1 MFHKCETIESLCY
14 LRTVLY
20 SNFLSICI
28 HVSNGEEK
36 FSATYSNV
44 WCGIYI
50 ECGRYV
56 SLWAPSTTVSNFF
69 SFDVHYTLLHYRL
82 LFVSLDILCC
92 RKVVSSIH
100 YSFWGIYDKLMY
112 GTYASSRYLVTWS
125 NSLKNLSRNQDQW
138 KKLYRT
144 TVRPFGQIQKTEN
157 RWQQQFVDQGS
168 GTRSLGHRDPQRFCA
183 HALAK
188 NRTRPSSGDRLF
200 YPTHFCLE

>member
-20 SNFLSICI
+20 FNFLSICI

-36 FSATYSNV
+36 FSATYFYV

-138 KKLYRT
+138 KKLCLCRCSQGDLFLWHFSLSLALYITRCVSSDSNQPT
-144 TVRPFGQIQKTEN
+144 QTVLSCT
-157 RWQQQFVDQGS
+157 
-168 GTRSLGHRDPQRFCA
+168 
-183 HALAK
+183 
-188 NRTRPSSGDRLF
+188 SSVEVWR
-200 YPTHFCLE
+200 